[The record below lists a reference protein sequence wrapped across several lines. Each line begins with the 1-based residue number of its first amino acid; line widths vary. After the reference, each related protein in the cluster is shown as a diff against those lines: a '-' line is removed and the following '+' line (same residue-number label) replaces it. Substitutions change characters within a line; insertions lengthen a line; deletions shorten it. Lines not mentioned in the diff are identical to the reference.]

1 MLGVATSE
9 VEVSLASN
17 KGFWLLLKDEELFVA
32 YAEFPWFKQSSL
44 EQITTVEWP
53 TPNHL
58 YWPLLDVDLAVE
70 SIRNPGQFPLVAK
83 LLWILSTALKALQDG
98 VLRVAC
104 LEIGFDWRSQGYW
117 RADCLFMRVCGN

>member
-1 MLGVATSE
+1 MPGTATSE

-17 KGFWLLLKDEELFVA
+17 KGFWLLLKDEELFVP
-32 YAEFPWFKQSSL
+32 YAEFPWFKQATM

-83 LLWILSTALKALQDG
+83 PDPSFKQDTPK
-98 VLRVAC
+98 RTP
-104 LEIGFDWRSQGYW
+104 
-117 RADCLFMRVCGN
+117 

>member
-17 KGFWLLLKDEELFVA
+17 RGFWLLLKNEELFVP
-32 YAEFPWFKQSSL
+32 YSEFPWFKQATL
-44 EQITTVEWP
+44 EQVTTVEWP

-70 SIRNPGQFPLVAK
+70 SIRNPSRFPLIAK
-83 LLWILSTALKALQDG
+83 PTPSSKRDALK
-98 VLRVAC
+98 
-104 LEIGFDWRSQGYW
+104 
-117 RADCLFMRVCGN
+117 RAP

>member
-1 MLGVATSE
+1 MPGVATSE

-17 KGFWLLLKDEELFVA
+17 KGFWLLLKSEEFFVP
-32 YAEFPWFKQSSL
+32 YTEFPWFKRATL

-70 SIRNPGQFPLVAK
+70 SIRNPSLFPLVAK
-83 LLWILSTALKALQDG
+83 PTSPGWTPPKAQKTD
-98 VLRVAC
+98 R
-104 LEIGFDWRSQGYW
+104 
-117 RADCLFMRVCGN
+117 

>member
-1 MLGVATSE
+1 MHGIDTSE

-17 KGFWLLLKDEELFVA
+17 KGFWLLLKNEELFVP
-32 YAEFPWFKQSSL
+32 YAEFPWFKQATM

-70 SIRNPGQFPLVAK
+70 SIRDPSKFPLVDK
-83 LLWILSTALKALQDG
+83 LTHHS
-98 VLRVAC
+98 
-104 LEIGFDWRSQGYW
+104 S
-117 RADCLFMRVCGN
+117 

>member
-1 MLGVATSE
+1 MPGVATSE

-17 KGFWLLLKDEELFVA
+17 KGFWLLLNNEEFFVP
-32 YAEFPWFKQSSL
+32 YTEFPWFKQATL

-70 SIRNPGQFPLVAK
+70 SIRNPSLFPLVAK
-83 LLWILSTALKALQDG
+83 PTSP
-98 VLRVAC
+98 
-104 LEIGFDWRSQGYW
+104 RSS
-117 RADCLFMRVCGN
+117 